1 MIRYMEKLTSALW
14 PQYLS
19 FCKDSV
25 FGLKA
30 IGPVLSYGPGYD
42 FVSVWEQRNEAG
54 ELTGVLSKYYGAVTV
69 CGRDDADTE
78 ELIAFL
84 HAIAPSALTGPYELL
99 QGLKEDGEEGCVME
113 LKRGRDCTAVPVS
126 TGDTLSLVRGGRF
139 REFYEVVSESHPDFA
154 GADYSAFLTDLSH
167 RVRHNTADTAL
178 LLRGERPVA
187 TAAALSILPGAVYL
201 GAVATV
207 PDERGR
213 HYASTCLR
221 ALCDA
226 FPDHRVFLLC
236 RPEKQVFYERLGFVC
251 TGHYLEVSSGVF

>member
-1 MIRYMEKLTSALW
+1 MIRSIEKLTSALW
-14 PQYLS
+14 PEYLS

-54 ELTGVLSKYYGAVTV
+54 ELTAFLSKYYGALAV
-69 CGRDDADTE
+69 CGREDADTE

-84 HAIAPSALTGPYELL
+84 KAVAPGSLNGPSELL
-99 QGLKEDGEEGCVME
+99 QAFAAQGEEGCVME
-113 LKRGRDCTAVPVS
+113 LKRGGDCTAVPVS
-126 TGDTLSLVRGGRF
+126 TGDSLTVVRNDRF

-167 RVRHNTADTAL
+167 RVRHNTAETAL
-178 LLRGERPVA
+178 LTRGDRPVA

-221 ALCDA
+221 VLCDA
-226 FPDHRVFLLC
+226 FSERRVFLLC
-236 RPEKQVFYERLGFVC
+236 RPEKQAFYERLGFVC
-251 TGHYLEVSSGVF
+251 TGHYLEVSSRES

>member
-1 MIRYMEKLTSALW
+1 MIRYMEKLTSARW
-14 PQYLS
+14 PEYLS
-19 FCKDSV
+19 FCRDSV

-42 FVSVWEQRNEAG
+42 FVSVWEQRNEEG
-54 ELTGVLSKYYGAVTV
+54 VLTAILSKYYGALTV
-69 CGRDDADTE
+69 CGRESADKE

-84 HAIAPSALTGPYELL
+84 SAIAPSAVTGPAELL
-99 QGLKEDGEEGCVME
+99 GDLAEHGEEGCVME

-126 TGDTLSLVRGGRF
+126 TGDSLSLVRNDRF
-139 REFYEVVSESHPDFA
+139 REFYEVVTESHPDFA

-167 RVRHNTADTAL
+167 RVRHNTAETAL
-178 LLRGERPVA
+178 LLREERPVA

-201 GAVATV
+201 GAVATA

-226 FPDHRVFLLC
+226 YADHRVFLMC
-236 RPEKQVFYERLGFVC
+236 RPEKQAFYERLGFVC
-251 TGHYLEVSSGVF
+251 TGRYLEVASGE